1 MGGAGTAR
9 MIRQMALLVAAVAF
23 LGFGASARAQ
33 SALYDDLGG
42 KDGMAA
48 IVGGMVDNALADDRI
63 KAVFDNINIPR
74 LKGLLAQHLCALVGG
89 PCAYN
94 RRSMK
99 DTHAGLDLHDAD
111 FNALVEDLE
120 ASMDARNI
128 PWATQVKLLAIL
140 APIEH
145 DVVKQ

>member
-1 MGGAGTAR
+1 
-9 MIRQMALLVAAVAF
+9 MIRHIAPLVAVAAF
-23 LGFGASARAQ
+23 LAFGTPARAQ

-42 KDGMAA
+42 PEGMAA

-63 KAVFDNINIPR
+63 KAVFGNINIPR
-74 LKGLLAQHLCALVGG
+74 LKGLLAEQFCTLVGG
-89 PCAYN
+89 PCSYH

-99 DTHAGLDLHDAD
+99 DTHAGLDLHEAD

-128 PWATQVKLLAIL
+128 PWATQAKLLAIL

>member
-1 MGGAGTAR
+1 MSR
-9 MIRQMALLVAAVAF
+9 RIRQIAALAAVIAF
-23 LGFGASARAQ
+23 LGFAAPARAQ

-42 KDGMAA
+42 KDGTAA

-74 LKGLLAQHLCALVGG
+74 LKGLLAEQFCTLVGG
-89 PCAYN
+89 PCNYH

-99 DTHAGLDLHDAD
+99 DTHAGLDLHEAD
-111 FNALVEDLE
+111 FNALIEDLE
-120 ASMDARNI
+120 AAMDARDI